1 METYGYLD
9 FTLTD
14 GEILLIVDV
23 HALKSI
29 LDAIAALHKKH
40 YREPA
45 CLGDKKHYKKNYA

>member
-1 METYGYLD
+1 MLNTMETYGYLD

-23 HALKSI
+23 HAFESI
-29 LDAIAALHKKH
+29 LNAVAALHEKH

-45 CLGDKKHYKKNYA
+45 